1 MRLWGGRFRK
11 DPEELAQEFT
21 RSLSFDRRLAEHDIA
36 GSIAHV
42 RMLGHCGVL
51 RTDEARKIETGL
63 ERVRGALA
71 AGDIEFDSASEDVH
85 TEVERLLVKE
95 VGPLAGKLH
104 TARSRN
110 DQVALDMRLFL
121 REEID
126 GICERVAALQ
136 ETLVSQAEK
145 HVETAMP
152 GYTHLQHAQP
162 VSLAHHLMAYFW
174 MFQRDRER
182 LLEGRK
188 RVNLCPLGAVALG
201 GTSFPIDPSFVAEQL
216 GFDGLCPNSMDA
228 VADRDF
234 VVEFLGTASL
244 AMVHLSQLCGEIVLW
259 SSAEFGFLRVDDA
272 WCTGSS
278 IMPQKRNPDAAEL
291 TRGKAGRVFGRLMG
305 LLATLKALPL
315 TYNKDLQEDK
325 EAVFDVVD
333 TLGLCLSVCREM
345 LRTAAFAA
353 EGMSRA
359 LSQGFP
365 TATEVADYLVRKGMP
380 FRQAHAVT
388 GQIVQYCEK
397 QGGGFE
403 ELTLEEWRSFSPEFD
418 EDIVEVIS
426 PAGAMRAKMSPG
438 GTAPERVKEQ
448 IEQARKLLA
457 PAAAP

>member
-1 MRLWGGRFRK
+1 MRLWGGRFSK
-11 DPEELAQEFT
+11 DPEGLAQEFT
-21 RSLSFDRRLAEHDIA
+21 RSLPFDGRLAEHDIA

-51 RTDEARKIETGL
+51 RTDEARKLETGL

-71 AGDIEFDSASEDVH
+71 AGEVEFDPASEDVH
-85 TEVERLLVKE
+85 TEVERLLAKE

-126 GICERVAALQ
+126 GICEGVAALQ

-145 HVETAMP
+145 HLETAMP
-152 GYTHLQHAQP
+152 GYTHMQHAQP

-216 GFDGLCPNSMDA
+216 GFEGLCPNSMDA
-228 VADRDF
+228 VSDRDF
-234 VVEFLGTASL
+234 LLEFLGTASL
-244 AMVHLSQLCGEIVLW
+244 AMVHLSQMCGEIVLW
-259 SSAEFGFLRVDDA
+259 SSAEFGFLRLDDA

-345 LRTAAFAA
+345 LRTATFAA
-353 EGMSRA
+353 ERMSSA
-359 LSQGFP
+359 LSEGFP

-418 EDIVEVIS
+418 EDIVEIIS
-426 PAGAMRAKMSPG
+426 PAGAMRAKISPG
-438 GTAPERVKEQ
+438 GTAPARVKEQ